1 LSCKALEECQQHPI
15 AWLTR
20 WPLRIAWS
28 LLWPAWAE
36 RGMWASLLWKEQEL
50 EDKVLLR
57 AVKRSDG
64 GKAKEGSN
72 FLNSLYPKSCKN
84 S

>member
-1 LSCKALEECQQHPI
+1 MIGPI
-15 AWLTR
+15 
-20 WPLRIAWS
+20 PRIPYT
-28 LLWPAWAE
+28 LDPARILAEDGASGDGWAE

-50 EDKVLLR
+50 EGKVLLR